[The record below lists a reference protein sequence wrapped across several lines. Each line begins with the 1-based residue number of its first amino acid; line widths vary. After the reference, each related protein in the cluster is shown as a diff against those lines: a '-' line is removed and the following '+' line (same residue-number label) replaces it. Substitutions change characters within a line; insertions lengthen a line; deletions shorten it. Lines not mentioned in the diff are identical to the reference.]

1 MKFTKV
7 IVLFVFVLLS
17 AKNLKANEMSFLVDS
32 TKKDTMVS
40 LVHSPRKA
48 TILALT
54 LPGSGQIYN
63 QKYWK
68 VPIVYA
74 ALGISIYSLISN
86 QTNMTNMNDS
96 FRTIYAAGK
105 TPNPLSITQREDY
118 RINRDASI
126 IAVSIIYVLQVIDA
140 TVDAHFFKFD
150 INQNLSANFHP
161 ERNRIFALTYN
172 IR

>member
-1 MKFTKV
+1 MKPIKV
-7 IVLFVFVLLS
+7 IVLFVFVLFS
-17 AKNLKANEMSFLVDS
+17 AKNLKANEVSLFVDS
-32 TKKDTMVS
+32 TKKDTLVS

-48 TILALT
+48 TILALS
-54 LPGSGQIYN
+54 LPGAGQIYN

-68 VPIVYA
+68 VPVVYA

-96 FRTIYAAGK
+96 FRNIYAMGK
-105 TPNPLSITQREDY
+105 TPNPLSIQQREDY

-150 INQNLSANFHP
+150 INQNLSAEFHP
-161 ERNRIFALTYN
+161 ERNRIFSLTYN

>member
-1 MKFTKV
+1 MKLKNF
-7 IVLFVFVLLS
+7 IVLLFFLILS
-17 AKNLKANEMSFLVDS
+17 AKNLKAYEASFLVDS
-32 TKKDTMVS
+32 TKKDTFVS

-54 LPGSGQIYN
+54 LPGAGQIYN

-86 QTNMTNMNDS
+86 QTNMSNMNDS
-96 FRTIYAAGK
+96 FRSIYATGK
-105 TPNPLSITQREDY
+105 TPNPLSITQRENY

-140 TVDAHFFKFD
+140 NVDAHFFKFD

-161 ERNRIFALTYN
+161 EANRIFSFTYN
-172 IR
+172 IL

>member
-1 MKFTKV
+1 MKLIKI

-17 AKNLKANEMSFLVDS
+17 AKNIKANEVSFLVDS

-40 LVHSPRKA
+40 LVHSPKKA

-54 LPGSGQIYN
+54 MPGAGQIYN

-68 VPIVYA
+68 VPVVYA
-74 ALGISIYSLISN
+74 ALGISIYNLISN

-96 FRTIYAAGK
+96 FRTIYASGK
-105 TPNPLSITQREDY
+105 TPSPLSITQRENY

-150 INQNLSANFHP
+150 INQNLSAKFHP
-161 ERNRIFALTYN
+161 ERNRIFALTY
-172 IR
+172 IIK

>member
-1 MKFTKV
+1 MKLIKIIV
-7 IVLFVFVLLS
+7 IFVFVLFS
-17 AKNLKANEMSFLVDS
+17 AKKLKANELSFMVDS
-32 TKKDTMVS
+32 TQKDSVVS
-40 LVHSPRKA
+40 LVHSPKKA

-96 FRTIYAAGK
+96 FKSIYAAGK
-105 TPNPLSITQREDY
+105 TPNPLSITQRENY

-150 INQNLSANFHP
+150 INQKLTANFHP
-161 ERNRIFALTYN
+161 ERNRIFSLTYS

>member
-1 MKFTKV
+1 MKPIKV
-7 IVLFVFVLLS
+7 IVLFVFVLFS
-17 AKNLKANEMSFLVDS
+17 AKNLKANEVSLFVDS
-32 TKKDTMVS
+32 TKKDTLVS

-48 TILALT
+48 TILALS
-54 LPGSGQIYN
+54 LPGAGQIYN

-68 VPIVYA
+68 VPVVYA

-96 FRTIYAAGK
+96 FRNIYAMGK
-105 TPNPLSITQREDY
+105 TPNPLSIQQREDY

-150 INQNLSANFHP
+150 INQNLSADFHP
-161 ERNRIFALTYN
+161 ERNRIFSLTYN

>member
-1 MKFTKV
+1 MKLIKA
-7 IVLFVFVLLS
+7 IVLLIFVLLI
-17 AKNLKANEMSFLVDS
+17 AKNLKAKEESFKVDS
-32 TKKDTMVS
+32 TKKDSMVS

-54 LPGSGQIYN
+54 LPGAGQIYN

-96 FRTIYAAGK
+96 FRRIYAVGK
-105 TPNPLSITQREDY
+105 TPNPLSITQRENY

-126 IAVSIIYVLQVIDA
+126 IAVSIIYVLQIIDA

-150 INQNLSANFHP
+150 INQNLSANFNP
-161 ERNRIFALTYN
+161 ERNRIFSLTYN

>member
-1 MKFTKV
+1 MKPIKV
-7 IVLFVFVLLS
+7 IVLFVFVLFS
-17 AKNLKANEMSFLVDS
+17 AKNLKANEVSLFVDS
-32 TKKDTMVS
+32 TKKDTLVS

-48 TILALT
+48 TILALS
-54 LPGSGQIYN
+54 LPGAGQIYN

-68 VPIVYA
+68 VPVVYA

-96 FRTIYAAGK
+96 FSNIYAMGK
-105 TPNPLSITQREDY
+105 TPNPLSIQQREDY

-150 INQNLSANFHP
+150 INQNLSADFHP
-161 ERNRIFALTYN
+161 ERNRIFSLTYN

>member
-1 MKFTKV
+1 MNLQKIIFFT
-7 IVLFVFVLLS
+7 VFVLLS
-17 AKNLKANEMSFLVDS
+17 AKNLKAHETTFLVDS
-32 TKKDTMVS
+32 TKKDSSVS
-40 LVHSPRKA
+40 MMHSPKKA

-54 LPGSGQIYN
+54 LPGAGQIYN

-86 QTNMTNMNDS
+86 QTNMNNMNDS
-96 FRTIYAAGK
+96 FRALYNVGK
-105 TPNPLSITQREDY
+105 APNPLSITQRDNY
-118 RINRDASI
+118 RMNRDASI

-150 INQNLSANFHP
+150 INQKLSAHFHP
-161 ERNRIFALTYN
+161 ETNRIFSLSYH

>member
-1 MKFTKV
+1 MKPIKV
-7 IVLFVFVLLS
+7 IVLFVFVLFS
-17 AKNLKANEMSFLVDS
+17 AKNLKANEVSLFVDS
-32 TKKDTMVS
+32 TKKDTLVS

-48 TILALT
+48 TILALS
-54 LPGSGQIYN
+54 LPGAGQIYN

-68 VPIVYA
+68 VPVVYA

-96 FRTIYAAGK
+96 FRNIYAMGK
-105 TPNPLSITQREDY
+105 TPNPLSIQQREDY

-150 INQNLSANFHP
+150 INQNLSADFHP
-161 ERNRIFALTYN
+161 ERNRIF
-172 IR
+172 